1 MLAEASLERL
11 TKKEKK
17 MTQIFGIPR
26 YGWCDFQLGNFTA
39 NLSYLTDVMYDTLEM
54 CLAYL
59 QTGGGTVQYDR
70 EDEGTFTLV
79 LTWNGVAI
87 LDKNLPEKVR
97 SIDIEPEEFCQQALA
112 DYYQDSAAWINFA
125 NLEGTPEEYDQYE
138 KNEEELF
145 SDLIQKIRKLLN
157 KTSYWAEIQCDYF
170 DEEEQAWIADSWKTK
185 KEDEESLAVAKIA
198 NDGTITYLDERAKTD
213 AYVQDVI
220 RERLT
225 KLG

>member
-1 MLAEASLERL
+1 
-11 TKKEKK
+11 

-70 EDEGTFTLV
+70 EGEGTFTLV

-97 SIDIEPEEFCQQALA
+97 SIDIEPEEFCQQAL
-112 DYYQDSAAWINFA
+112 DCYYKNSTSWINFA

-145 SDLIQKIRKLLN
+145 SDLTQKIRKLLN
-157 KTSYWAEIQCDYF
+157 KTSYWAEIQCDYL
-170 DEEEQAWIADSWKTK
+170 DEEEQAWIVDSWKTK